1 MKFRRP
7 KLAKDLKS
15 YLKLHFLIPGA
26 VLIISLLFE
35 AAVYLQ
41 PQTVNSL
48 FADFTFELNPSV
60 ITQSI
65 EEQIITPTPT
75 EVPTP
80 TPTVIP
86 TATPKPTI
94 PVIPKPSLPPVV
106 SAPSSGYSKVTAHTG
121 IGDFVADIISADLNS
136 TKVIVDTASESD
148 CSDNCPTLSLMDYVN
163 RNGAYAGINGSFFCP
178 ADYPS
183 CADKKNSFDTLVMNK
198 NKTYFNSSNN
208 VYSTVP
214 AVIFSAGSARFVGQS
229 LEWGRDTGVDSVIA
243 NYPMYLAGG
252 NVVFGGSGDSKITS
266 KGARTFVG
274 AKGSTVYIGY
284 VSNATG
290 AEAAEALKA
299 LGLQEAIG
307 LDQGGSTALVWG
319 GRYIAGP
326 GRGLPN
332 AILFVRR

>member
-7 KLAKDLKS
+7 KKLKH
-15 YLKLHFLIPGA
+15 LLRLHFVIPIVVLLISVAFELAAFYQPEA
-26 VLIISLLFE
+26 V
-35 AAVYLQ
+35 
-41 PQTVNSL
+41 NGL
-48 FADFTFELNPSV
+48 FAAFSSKLNPTV

-65 EEQIITPTPT
+65 EEKIITPTPT
-75 EVPTP
+75 EIPTP

-86 TATPKPTI
+86 TATPKPTVT
-94 PVIPKPSLPPVV
+94 PTPKPSLPPVV

-121 IGDFVADIISADLNS
+121 QGDFIVDIISADLSS
-136 TKVIVDTASESD
+136 TKVIVDTASPSD
-148 CSDNCPTLSLMDYVN
+148 CSNNCPVLSLMDYVN
-163 RNGAYAGINGSFFCP
+163 RNGAFAGINGSFFCP
-178 ADYPS
+178 AEYPS
-183 CADKKNSFDTLVMNK
+183 CAGKTNSFDTLLMNK

-208 VYSTVP
+208 VYSTIP
-214 AVIFSAGSARFVGQS
+214 AVIFSPGSIRFVGQS
-229 LEWGRDTGVDSVIA
+229 LEWGRDTGPDSVIA
-243 NYPMYLAGG
+243 NYPMYLSGG
-252 NVVFGGSGDSKITS
+252 NVVYNGGGDAKITS

-284 VSNATG
+284 VSGAT
-290 AEAAEALKA
+290 ASDAAQALKA